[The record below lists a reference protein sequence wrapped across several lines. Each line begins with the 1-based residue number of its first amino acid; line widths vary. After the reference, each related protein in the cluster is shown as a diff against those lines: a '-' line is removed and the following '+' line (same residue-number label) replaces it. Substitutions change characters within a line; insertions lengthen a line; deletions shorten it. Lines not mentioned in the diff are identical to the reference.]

1 MHPVHVWLYLH
12 MALRIRFNLLRHRIG
27 LITSKRW
34 QETGIEGGREGEG
47 ERGREGTSMK
57 QREEER
63 EKERER
69 RSDTLNWLLM
79 ERHSHRAVEI

>member
-1 MHPVHVWLYLH
+1 
-12 MALRIRFNLLRHRIG
+12 
-27 LITSKRW
+27 
-34 QETGIEGGREGEG
+34 
-47 ERGREGTSMK
+47 MK

-63 EKERER
+63 EKEREK